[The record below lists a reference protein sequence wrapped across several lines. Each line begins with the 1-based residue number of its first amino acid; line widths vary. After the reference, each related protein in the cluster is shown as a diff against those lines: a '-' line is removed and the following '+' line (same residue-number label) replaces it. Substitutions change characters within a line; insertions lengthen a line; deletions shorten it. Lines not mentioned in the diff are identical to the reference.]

1 MSCRYRQY
9 DIGNNCIRCQLFKGN
24 ENYSFLSITEQRRP
38 TYLPYVCRDVRAACY
53 GREVSW
59 KERILILGSGAVWL
73 ARVFWAHEVAGSSPV
88 FPTIG
93 DTCILLSL
101 SGVGS
106 KKNW

>member
-1 MSCRYRQY
+1 MYDNRCIYRSAKY
-9 DIGNNCIRCQLFKGN
+9 VRVACFSLKGV
-24 ENYSFLSITEQRRP
+24 EE
-38 TYLPYVCRDVRAACY
+38 
-53 GREVSW
+53 
-59 KERILILGSGAVWL
+59 ERIPILGSG
-73 ARVFWAHEVAGSSPV
+73 AHEVAGSSPV